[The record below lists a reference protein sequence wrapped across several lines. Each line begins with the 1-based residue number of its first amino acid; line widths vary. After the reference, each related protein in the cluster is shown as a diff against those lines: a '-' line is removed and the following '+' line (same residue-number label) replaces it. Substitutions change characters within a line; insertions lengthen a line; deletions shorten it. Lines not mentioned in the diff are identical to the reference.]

1 MGIYINPTDGRSKE
15 EWLQEHGTS
24 IKREEAQEFEGLLL
38 QKKLAVVLIDNLM
51 FTAAGVCFNRYETE
65 AACRVDRRCKSFWS
79 VPIEALLTKQS
90 GCEVDLAKQL
100 SK

>member
-15 EWLQEHGTS
+15 EWLAEYGCS
-24 IKREEAQEFEGLLL
+24 IKRAEALEFEKL
-38 QKKLAVVLIDNLM
+38 QSDKKMAVVLIDNLM
-51 FTAAGVCFNRYETE
+51 FTVAGVCFDRDEAE
-65 AACRVDRRCKSFWS
+65 AACRPDHRHKSFWS